1 MNGYK
6 KILSVLSGKFPG
18 SVSSMLHSFMVAA
31 AEKGYTQ
38 GEYRSSPEKIARTHI
53 DFARKYGLDG
63 VFIDVDTCLE
73 AGAVGVEVDLP
84 ENDPARVITG
94 LSTDLDICIDA
105 MDKDC
110 LLQND
115 RIKILLDGV
124 NKISREVKG
133 ELLIRGNADQG
144 PFSLAMLTVGM
155 TEFFMNL
162 ADKAKHEK
170 TRILIDRA
178 LEVHLEFHRLMIE
191 AGADITSLGDSSC
204 GPDLI
209 SREMYMEFSYPY
221 HVKLAK
227 SLEEEGIQSIIHIC
241 GNLDIILE
249 DVVNTGFPAVEVDYK
264 TDINRAQ
271 TIMSGSHTI
280 LFGPIDPVAG
290 FLNETP
296 ERLAR
301 KTREILD
308 IFSGRGIVI
317 GAGCALPPDVSE
329 DNLRAFSDAVRQY
342 HE

>member
-1 MNGYK
+1 MSGNE
-6 KILSVLSGKFPG
+6 KILSTLAGKYPG
-18 SVSSMLHSFMVAA
+18 SVPSMLHSFMVAA

-38 GEYRSSPEKIARTHI
+38 GEYRRSPEKLARAHI

-63 VFIDVDTCLE
+63 IFIDVDTCLE
-73 AGAVGVEVDLP
+73 AGAVGVNVDLP
-84 ENDPARVITG
+84 ENEPARVTAG
-94 LSTDLDICIDA
+94 LSPDLDICIDA

-124 NKISREVKG
+124 NQISREVKG

-144 PFSLAMLTVGM
+144 PFSLAMLAVGM
-155 TEFFMNL
+155 TDFFMNL

-170 TRILIDRA
+170 TLILIDRA
-178 LEVHLEFHRLMIE
+178 LEVHLEFHKLMIE

-227 SLEEEGIQSIIHIC
+227 SLKEAGILSIIHIC

-249 DVVNTGFPAVEVDYK
+249 DVINTGFPAVEVDYK

-271 TIMSGSHTI
+271 AIMSGSNTI
-280 LFGPIDPVAG
+280 LFGPIDPVNG
-290 FLNETP
+290 FLNDTP
-296 ERLAR
+296 EMLAR

-308 IFSGRGIVI
+308 IFGGRGIVI

-329 DNLRAFSDAVRQY
+329 ENLRAFSNAVGGY
-342 HE
+342 H

>member
-1 MNGYK
+1 MNGYEK
-6 KILSVLSGKFPG
+6 LLSTLSGKYSG
-18 SVSSMLHSFMVAA
+18 SVPSMLHSFRVAA

-38 GEYRSSPEKIARTHI
+38 GEYRRSPEKLARAHVE
-53 DFARKYGLDG
+53 FARKYGLDG
-63 VFIDVDTCLE
+63 IFIDVDTCLE
-73 AGAVGVEVDLP
+73 AGAIGVDVDLP
-84 ENDPARVITG
+84 ENEPARVTTG
-94 LSTDLDICIDA
+94 LNTDLDVCIDA

-124 NKISREVKG
+124 NKISQEVKG

-144 PFSLAMLTVGM
+144 PFSLAMLSVGM
-155 TEFFMNL
+155 TDFFMNL
-162 ADKAKHEK
+162 ADETKREK
-170 TRILIDRA
+170 IRNLTDRA
-178 LEVHLEFHRLMIE
+178 FDVHLEFHKLMIE
-191 AGADITSLGDSSC
+191 AGADITSFGDSSC

-209 SREMYMEFSYPY
+209 SREMYLEFSYPY

-227 SLEEEGIQSIIHIC
+227 SLEEVGIQSIIHIC

-264 TDINRAQ
+264 TDINRAR
-271 TIMSGSHTI
+271 TIMSGSNTI
-280 LFGPIDPVAG
+280 LFGPIDPVEG

-296 ERLAR
+296 EMLAR

-308 IFSGRGIVI
+308 IFGGRGIVI

-329 DNLRAFSDAVRQY
+329 ENLRAFSDAVRQY
-342 HE
+342 HH